1 MLRIDC
7 PVCSLFYLS
16 TRLLGEMALAAH
28 WNVTRTLL
36 AQALHRAL
44 NHALAIERD
53 FRTLEDM
60 LEAIGTQA
68 TGSTGSY

>member
-1 MLRIDC
+1 MAPTVITYGSLAGERI
-7 PVCSLFYLS
+7 
-16 TRLLGEMALAAH
+16 LLGEMALAAH

-36 AQALHRAL
+36 AQALHRVL

-53 FRTLEDM
+53 FKTLQDM